1 MEYRT
6 KAAVKI
12 IAGLTKSEAF
22 ELFNIVGASRNCL
35 GKEGRNYVH
44 WIKKLRLHVPA
55 DLWMNGLQMGNWK
68 CRHT

>member
-22 ELFNIVGASRNCL
+22 ELFNIVG
-35 GKEGRNYVH
+35 
-44 WIKKLRLHVPA
+44 
-55 DLWMNGLQMGNWK
+55 GLQELFGK
-68 CRHT
+68 GGAQLCALDKETAVAFACGSI